1 MSLQEGQS
9 LGLFDREEK
18 EMVNEQVGGG
28 RGGQERG
35 GSLHWGG
42 GELIVILL
50 FVCRRS
56 RCGGMTRLDVINQT
70 HFFSTDALLDLS
82 VLPHAHL
89 ATPHS

>member
-1 MSLQEGQS
+1 MRL
-9 LGLFDREEK
+9 DDKEEK
-18 EMVNEQVGGG
+18 EMAMEQVGGG
-28 RGGQERG
+28 RGGG
-35 GSLHWGG
+35 GVVGSMHWGG
-42 GELIVILL
+42 GEIIFILY

-56 RCGGMTRLDVINQT
+56 RCGGMTRLDVINQP